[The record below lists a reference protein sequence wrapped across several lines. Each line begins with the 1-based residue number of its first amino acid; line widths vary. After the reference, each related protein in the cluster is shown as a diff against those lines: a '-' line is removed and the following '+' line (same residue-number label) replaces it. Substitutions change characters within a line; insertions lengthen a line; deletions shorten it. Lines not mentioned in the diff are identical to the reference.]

1 MVLRGTD
8 KKFRTGD
15 TGETLKYEYKINM
28 KKSLLSIIAVLAFLS
43 SCCGPKDGEYTFRL
57 LTTNDIHGRYF
68 DSLYVTD
75 RTSPALTNIS
85 WYADS
90 LRTAEGTENI
100 ILLDAGDCLQGDN
113 AAYYFNYVDTTSKH
127 IFARMVEHIGYDAV
141 VVGNHDIET
150 GHPVYDRI
158 VKTMEVPFLAAN
170 AIRTDNGEP
179 YFREYVTLKRH
190 GLKITIIGFT
200 NPNIKSWLSPLLW
213 SGMTFESITEVAQEI
228 VDRISKQENPDV
240 VIVATHAGTGEGDGT
255 QYESQGLDLF
265 KTLRGVDFVVCAH
278 DHRPV
283 VHQTDSICL
292 INSGSHCRNLGIGN
306 VTVKVEKGEVVSKTL
321 SAEILPID
329 KKNVDKEMQE
339 LFHPEF
345 EAVKAFTLKE
355 VGELKTD
362 LRTRDAYRGMSD
374 YMNLIHTL
382 SLSCTPAQISFAAPL
397 TFNGFVKAGT
407 LVYNDLFTIYPF
419 ENQLFVVKM
428 TGKEIKNYLEYSY
441 DAWINTVKSPN
452 DNLLKIVNAPNPRTG
467 QKRWSFVNRS
477 YNFDSAGGLIY
488 DVDVTKPEGERIVIK
503 SLADGTPFDE
513 SAEYNV
519 AMTSYRASGG
529 GGIMRE
535 GAGID
540 TDRIDDRVV
549 EYYPEI
555 RNILY
560 DYLVENGEI
569 DPVKIGEPARIGMWK
584 FIPEKLSEKALD
596 RDMKLMF
603 PRW

>member
-1 MVLRGTD
+1 MRESVDLED
-8 KKFRTGD
+8 V
-15 TGETLKYEYKINM
+15 YIMMMYKEINYVMYM
-28 KKSLLSIIAVLAFLS
+28 KKALFPLLAAITLLS

-68 DSLYVTD
+68 DSLYVSD
-75 RTSPALTNIS
+75 RTSPALTNIA

-90 LRTAEGTENI
+90 LRTADGAENI

-141 VVGNHDIET
+141 IVGNHDIET

-158 VKTMEVPFLAAN
+158 KETMDVPFLAAN
-170 AIRTDNGEP
+170 AIRTDNGKP

-190 GLKITIIGFT
+190 GLNITIIGFT

-213 SGMTFESITEVAQEI
+213 SGMTFESITGMAQET
-228 VDRISKQENPDV
+228 VDRIRKQEKSDI

-292 INSGSHCRNLGIGN
+292 INAGSHCRNLGLGT
-306 VTVKVEKGEVVSKTL
+306 VTVKVEGGKVVEKTL
-321 SAEILPID
+321 SAGLLPID
-329 KKNVDKEMQE
+329 KKNVDKEMQAA
-339 LFHPEF
+339 FRPEF
-345 EAVKAFTLKE
+345 EAVKAFTVQE
-355 VGELKTD
+355 VGELRTD

-374 YMNLIHTL
+374 YLNLIHTL
-382 SLSCTPAQISFAAPL
+382 SLGCTPAQISFAAPL

-441 DAWINTVKSPN
+441 DSWINTIKSAD
-452 DNLLKIVNAPNPRTG
+452 DNLLKIVNAPDPRSG

-488 DVDVTKPEGERIVIK
+488 DVDVTKPAGERVIIR
-503 SLADGTPFDE
+503 SLADGTAFDE
-513 SAEYNV
+513 SADYNV

-560 DYLVENGEI
+560 DYLLENGEI
-569 DPVKIGEPARIGMWK
+569 DPAEIGDPAKIGRWS
-584 FIPEKLSEKALD
+584 FVPETLSEKALD
-596 RDMKLMF
+596 RDMKLLF